1 VVPANTLN
9 FPLPILLNLPI
20 HLKIFV
26 RDLATNIVYSGDGD
40 LSQGLFE
47 DFILHEDEK
56 LPRMRRGHYTRTVKQ
71 IEQCVSYIEF
81 CMQQQP
87 GCFEQHE
94 PLFPLSVDSSRLIYT
109 LVKIIGDED
118 NRAPSM
124 EMLHAFLAISS

>member
-1 VVPANTLN
+1 M
-9 FPLPILLNLPI
+9 LPPV

-56 LPRMRRGHYTRTVKQ
+56 QPVMKRGHYTRTVTQ
-71 IEQCVSYIEF
+71 IEQCVRYLNF
-81 CMQQQP
+81 CMAQQP
-87 GCFEQHE
+87 GCLDQHE

-109 LVKIIGDED
+109 LVKVIADEH
-118 NRAPSM
+118 NRAPSAQ
-124 EMLHAFLAISS
+124 MLAAFLADGG